1 MAAKAK
7 VIMSNSFVKVATVS
21 EVAQGQTRRVESQ
34 NHPIL
39 LANVAGTI
47 YACDD
52 TCTHEDSSLSLGCL
66 EGELIK
72 CTLHNSRFN
81 VRTGEPVEE
90 PAEEPLQTYPVRVEG
105 QDILI
110 QL

>member
-1 MAAKAK
+1 MP
-7 VIMSNSFVKVATVS
+7 NSFVKVASAS
-21 EVAQGQTRRVESQ
+21 EIPPGHTLRIEHQGR
-34 NHPIL
+34 PIL
-39 LANVAGTI
+39 LANVAGTV

-81 VRTGEPVEE
+81 VRTGQAMEE
-90 PAEEPLQTYPVRVEG
+90 PAEDPLRTYPVRVQG
-105 QDILI
+105 DDILI
-110 QL
+110 CC